1 MQQSGD
7 WPECQSLNSNPVW
20 PLTHGVILGKSL
32 SLSGPEFSHFKMKH
46 QSKFFLVL
54 SLGFLLLS
62 ICTSRCLHCGA
73 WAVSSCHAPERVG
86 SVGAGPGSLQLPC
99 SRARGLSGCRARES
113 PAAALQS
120 TWLSGYRARESL
132 AAEPGLSCP
141 VAHAKLVSRPGIKPV
156 SPAGEGGFPTSGP
169 RGKSLLLSSLQIGSL
184 STFVSILKFKKYE
197 LSSEIYL
204 SKMKVV

>member
-7 WPECQSLNSNPVW
+7 WPECQSLDSNPVW

-86 SVGAGPGSLQLPC
+86 SVGAGPGSLQLPR
-99 SRARGLSGCRARES
+99 SRARGS
-113 PAAALQS
+113 
-120 TWLSGYRARESL
+120 
-132 AAEPGLSCP
+132 
-141 VAHAKLVSRPGIKPV
+141 VA
-156 SPAGEGGFPTSGP
+156 TGP
-169 RGKSLLLSSLQIGSL
+169 GSL
-184 STFVSILKFKKYE
+184 
-197 LSSEIYL
+197 
-204 SKMKVV
+204 

>member
-1 MQQSGD
+1 MCSRAGTGLNAKASIPTQCG
-7 WPECQSLNSNPVW
+7 PSLTGSSWGSHSAFLGLSFSFQNETPKQ
-20 PLTHGVILGKSL
+20 ILS
-32 SLSGPEFSHFKMKH
+32 S
-46 QSKFFLVL
+46 SKFGV
-54 SLGFLLLS
+54 SVAVY
-62 ICTSRCLHCGA
+62 LHI
-73 WAVSSCHAPERVG
+73 AVSALRGLGC
-86 SVGAGPGSLQLPC
+86 LQLPC
-99 SRARGLSGCRARES
+99 SRARGLSGC
-113 PAAALQS
+113 
-120 TWLSGYRARESL
+120 RARESL

>member
-113 PAAALQS
+113 
-120 TWLSGYRARESL
+120 L

>member
-1 MQQSGD
+1 M
-7 WPECQSLNSNPVW
+7 PEGTEAVSERRECAAERGLAWMPKPQFQPSVAPHSRGHPGEVTQPFWAWVFSFQNETPKQ
-20 PLTHGVILGKSL
+20 ILS
-32 SLSGPEFSHFKMKH
+32 S
-46 QSKFFLVL
+46 SKFGV
-54 SLGFLLLS
+54 SVAVY
-62 ICTSRCLHCGA
+62 LHI
-73 WAVSSCHAPERVG
+73 AVSALRGLGC
-86 SVGAGPGSLQLPC
+86 LQLPC
-99 SRARGLSGCRARES
+99 SRARGLSGC
-113 PAAALQS
+113 
-120 TWLSGYRARESL
+120 RARESL

-169 RGKSLLLSSLQIGSL
+169 WGKSLLLSSLQIGSL